1 MENERLTEEERIKIT
16 KWGETERAKI
26 KKAYSA
32 ATNNLILSD
41 SENMF
46 GSLASI
52 AKDGLGEQSRLYRI
66 MFAMQ
71 QGFAIAQASI
81 AMSQAMS
88 RGLAEGFPKG
98 LADMAMAAAH
108 GAKIISAIKSVVMPV
123 GQAHDG
129 IMSVP
134 KSGTWNLEKGERV
147 LPKHTAQNL
156 DNTLNR
162 LNGRGETKVII
173 NNYTSEKA
181 SVEQQP
187 NGDFMVTIGKMMK
200 QVGRTE
206 AQQLMYQETRQNG
219 YLDKLYRR

>member
-1 MENERLTEEERIKIT
+1 
-16 KWGETERAKI
+16 
-26 KKAYSA
+26 
-32 ATNNLILSD
+32 
-41 SENMF
+41 
-46 GSLASI
+46 
-52 AKDGLGEQSRLYRI
+52 

-162 LNGRGETKVII
+162 LQGGGQVI
-173 NNYTSEKA
+173 NVSVTVNA
-181 SVEQQP
+181 S
-187 NGDFMVTIGKMMK
+187 NGDVQADEIIGKRMGDAIK
-200 QVGRTE
+200 LAVQSELQKERRQGGLLYGR
-206 AQQLMYQETRQNG
+206 
-219 YLDKLYRR
+219 